1 MTSIKKMAIKTM
13 ELGFYNESLDILKK
27 LVDAQCVEMG
37 LLHEETLH
45 SIELLAY
52 NFALLRKWDALSNL
66 YELLNN
72 TQRQLQ
78 EERLQATVLQIA
90 AIRRSMLAEA
100 I

>member
-27 LVDAQCVEMG
+27 LVDAQCIEMG
-37 LLHEETLH
+37 LLHEETLS

-52 NFALLRKWDALSNL
+52 NFALLRKWDSLSHL

-72 TQRQLQ
+72 TQQQLQ
-78 EERLQATVLQIA
+78 EDRLQATVQQIA
-90 AIRRSMLAEA
+90 SIRRSMLAEA